1 MRSWYP
7 PLAPNQSIKLPETSP
22 RRNGRAVLPTAN
34 LASELSWPHCRRSF
48 APAQR
53 QRIKRSDELQERGTS
68 LRVKRLQRMA
78 HRIRPDHATLLH
90 HRLARAQP
98 ALAVL
103 EIDGRQQLLVERQ
116 SLPPPTRAM
125 MSEDRLD
132 QIGDHR
138 ACHRAG
144 GTGVEVRQQGDAL
157 LAVE

>member
-1 MRSWYP
+1 MRSWYT
-7 PLAPNQSIKLPETSP
+7 PLAPTQSTKLPETSP

-34 LASELSWPHCRRSF
+34 LASELSWPHCGRSF
-48 APAQR
+48 PPAQR
-53 QRIKRSDELQERGTS
+53 QRIKRTDDLQKPGTGR
-68 LRVKRLQRMA
+68 RVKRLQRMA

-103 EIDGRQQLLVERQ
+103 EIDGRQQPLVERQ
-116 SLPPPTRAM
+116 RLPPPTRVM

-138 ACHRAG
+138 AWHRAG
-144 GTGVEVRQQGDAL
+144 GAGVEVG
-157 LAVE
+157 